1 MDKLKCWM
9 EKNKQLCVLT
19 GILGMLLAPF
29 MWPFFLAI
37 IFNSLTLV
45 IPVLLVYMLIK
56 QPWKEKNF
64 FENNKCNESK
74 EKSDKKSE
82 TEMEHK
88 NASDKENQEIDHLS
102 EAEQKKKQEAVD
114 PPKRE
119 NAQSK
124 NDAGTQK
131 VLAWYRM
138 EGRERIF
145 RMKSKLSQEGINQF
159 SVNKEGICTV
169 REEKRFRRIGVIKSF
184 PQKAIFK
191 IERELQADGICIKS
205 SGKYLWLSWGKEV
218 HH

>member
-1 MDKLKCWM
+1 M

-56 QPWKEKNF
+56 QPWKEKIF
-64 FENNKCNESK
+64 CENNKRNESK
-74 EKSDKKSE
+74 EKSDKQSE

-88 NASDKENQEIDHLS
+88 NVSNRKNQETDHLS
-102 EAEQKKKQEAVD
+102 EKEQKKKQEAVESK
-114 PPKRE
+114 KRE
-119 NAQSK
+119 NTQSAK
-124 NDAGTQK
+124 DAGTQK

-138 EGRERIF
+138 EGRERIL
-145 RMKSKLSQEGINQF
+145 RMKTKLNQEGITKF
-159 SVNKEGICTV
+159 SVNKDGICTV

-218 HH
+218 HR